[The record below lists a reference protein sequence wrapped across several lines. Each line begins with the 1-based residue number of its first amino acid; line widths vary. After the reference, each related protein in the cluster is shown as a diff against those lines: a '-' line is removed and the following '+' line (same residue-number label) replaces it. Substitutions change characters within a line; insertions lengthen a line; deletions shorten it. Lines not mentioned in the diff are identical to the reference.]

1 LTNVNLTS
9 EDKVIEVPGSLREES
24 RQQDEQ
30 TEQSLA
36 GETSQHPSR
45 PTEKTTAANS
55 DETFTVDEFREAFKK
70 LKVANREI
78 TKQEANVTALA
89 DALVEEDNLVEAMR
103 EIRRSKDAVR
113 RDNTS
118 PHHAQ
123 QQAANQRPRQN
134 DALTFNLTEILSC
147 FAAGR
152 EEFWKQIMGAYNGDR
167 GSHPQFGGQVSTI
180 QRQEL
185 RYFTKEI
192 CALRMS
198 RSRAESARE
207 NRYSL
212 QYRRDPGVA
221 EDNVYDW
228 TAPSHQAAQWNVGV
242 QTEVVDMV
250 DWWRGAF
257 EPAGQEEAQP
267 AETQPEEAQPA
278 EAQPAEA
285 QPEEAQPAEAQPEE
299 AQLEEAQLDISHP
312 EALVEPSDGRVT
324 PNRPALPS
332 LLAPIR
338 RGRDGNMTIARD

>member
-9 EDKVIEVPGSLREES
+9 EDKVIKVPGSLHKES

-30 TEQSLA
+30 TEPSLA
-36 GETSQHPSR
+36 GETLQHPSR

-78 TKQEANVTALA
+78 TKQEADVTALR
-89 DALVEEDNLVEAMR
+89 DAMVEEDNLVEAMR

-118 PHHAQ
+118 PHHAHH
-123 QQAANQRPRQN
+123 QAAHQRPRQN
-134 DALTFNLTEILSC
+134 DALTFTLTEILGC

-152 EEFWKQIMGAYNGDR
+152 EEFWKQVMQAYNEDR
-167 GSHPQFGGQVSTI
+167 GFLPEFGGQVSTI

-185 RYFTKEI
+185 RYFTNEI

-198 RSRAESARE
+198 PSRAESARE
-207 NRYSL
+207 NGYTL
-212 QYRRDPGVA
+212 QYRGDPGVT

-228 TAPSHQAAQWNVGV
+228 TAPSDQAAQWNVGER
-242 QTEVVDMV
+242 TEVADMV
-250 DWWRGAF
+250 DWWRGAL
-257 EPAGQEEAQP
+257 EPAGQGEAQP
-267 AETQPEEAQPA
+267 AETHPEEAQP
-278 EAQPAEA
+278 
-285 QPEEAQPAEAQPEE
+285 
-299 AQLEEAQLDISHP
+299 
-312 EALVEPSDGRVT
+312 EALVEQSDGGVSLDG
-324 PNRPALPS
+324 PALPS

-338 RGRDGNMTIARD
+338 RGRDGNMTIVRD